1 MDRKSI
7 VLKHPA
13 RHYAVQQRST
23 PLRYSVPF
31 IILFTLGAF
40 LYIVL
45 ASSCK
50 QSPVEAV
57 TLHRFDKVLFDTP
70 VSQLPQT
77 IAQRRNEFST
87 DLLNLRPDDPEFMN
101 LLMGFVQDPTMLDI
115 YRMVDSAF
123 GDMHDEAV
131 TLGGALARAEELCP
145 TIRYDKVYTFLSGT
159 FNYDMRVGCNSHEL
173 IISLD
178 QYILPYTGKY
188 NYFNNPLY
196 LVQQSRSQYMLTD
209 CMTAI
214 ARQHTVIPEDHEMTL
229 LDYMVSEGK
238 AIYFAQ
244 QTLPGTP
251 DSILLRYTSQQM
263 DWMVHNEEHV
273 WAYLMQSKLL
283 FETDY
288 MRFHNLIDDAPKTNA
303 FRDSSPRTT
312 DYIGFQ
318 IVSRYMKNTNSTM
331 QQLLEETDS
340 QKILRQSNY
349 RPK

>member
-1 MDRKSI
+1 MNRKSI
-7 VLKHPA
+7 VLKHPKQ
-13 RHYAVQQRST
+13 HIDVQQRYA
-23 PLRYSVPF
+23 PLRFSVPF
-31 IILFTLGAF
+31 IILFVLSAF

-45 ASSCK
+45 ATSCK

-57 TLHRFDKVLFDTP
+57 KIHRFDKVLFDTP

-87 DLLNLRPDDPEFMN
+87 DLLNLQPENPEFMQM
-101 LLMGFVQDPTMLDI
+101 LQGFVQDPTMRDI
-115 YRMVDSAF
+115 YRIADSVF
-123 GDMHDEAV
+123 GDMQPEAEG
-131 TLGGALARAEELCP
+131 LGDALNRAEKLCP

-178 QYILPYTGKY
+178 QYILPYTERY

-196 LVQQSRSQYMLTD
+196 LVLQSRREYLLAD

-214 ARQHTVIPEDHEMTL
+214 ARQHIAIPQDREMSL
-229 LDYMVSEGK
+229 LDYMISEGK

-244 QTLPGTP
+244 QTLPDAP
-251 DSILLRYTSQQM
+251 DSILVRYTTQQL
-263 DWMVHNEEHV
+263 DWMEQNEEHV
-273 WAYLMQSKLL
+273 WSYLLQTKLL

-312 DYIGFQ
+312 DFIGWH
-318 IVSRYMKNTNSTM
+318 IVSRFMKNTGLSM
-331 QQLLEETDS
+331 QQLFEETDA
-340 QKILRQSNY
+340 QKILNQSNY